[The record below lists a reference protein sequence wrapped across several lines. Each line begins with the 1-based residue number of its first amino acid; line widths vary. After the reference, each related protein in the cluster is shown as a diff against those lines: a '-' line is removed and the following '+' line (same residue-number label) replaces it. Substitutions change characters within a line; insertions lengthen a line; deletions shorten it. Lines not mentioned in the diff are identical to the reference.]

1 MQTTK
6 NCPIAHA
13 VPSHEQNTELF
24 QRLEMAKCR
33 IREIKVD
40 PEAHACELR
49 HWEKKAEKAT
59 ARLIEANLGLVGS
72 IAKKYGSYGLPLA
85 DLISVGTMGLAK
97 AIEKFDYRLGH
108 QFATFSYYSI
118 RGAITRTL
126 STQVRIIRIPE
137 ERLAEIRKVKAMQA
151 RLRQDSDGD
160 SSWETNV
167 EEISGKRRKAKAIF
181 AENTSREPNVEEI
194 AWALGMPENKVRA
207 LLDLDRQT
215 VSMNAPL
222 GDESGMTRYDVIQ
235 DKSAHDPSEAADH
248 ASKLELVDEAE
259 QTLVGL
265 EREIFMMHLHD
276 HLSLNEIGKSF
287 GRSGER
293 IRQIYNTAL
302 KKVRAYVE
310 AKDCKQPVQV
320 FKAVVVKNGPSQT
333 AQAAVEPTSSPVAKP
348 KVYRLKMRAVEKN
361 PNHHITNN
369 NGTWYCKFTLELADG
384 GKNEVRNSLY
394 TDNVEDA
401 RKRRDKLIL
410 LYRGL
415 SESFAA

>member
-1 MQTTK
+1 MQTNK
-6 NCPIAHA
+6 NRPIAHA
-13 VPSHEQNTELF
+13 VLSHEQNTELF
-24 QRLEMAKCR
+24 QHLETAKCR
-33 IREIKVD
+33 IREIKAD
-40 PEAHACELR
+40 PETHADELR
-49 HWEKKAEKAT
+49 HWEKKAEKVT
-59 ARLIEANLGLVGS
+59 AQLIEANFGLVRS
-72 IAKKYGSYGLPLA
+72 ISGQYARKSGKYNELSECLFYDGCYGL
-85 DLISVGTMGLAK
+85 SK
-97 AIEKFDYRLGH
+97 AIDKFDYRRDC
-108 QFATFSYYSI
+108 S
-118 RGAITRTL
+118 L
-126 STQVRIIRIPE
+126 STYAFPWIKQAISRSPALQTSLQAPE
-137 ERLAEIRKVKAMQA
+137 GRRAEIRKVKELMA
-151 RLRQDSDGD
+151 RLAMEYDRKPTAEDIAKEMG
-160 SSWETNV
+160 
-167 EEISGKRRKAKAIF
+167 ISVKKAYDLYAAATLTLVHMDAPI
-181 AENTSREPNVEEI
+181 
-194 AWALGMPENKVRA
+194 
-207 LLDLDRQT
+207 LDAD
-215 VSMNAPL
+215 
-222 GDESGMTRYDVIQ
+222 GMTHGASIQ

-248 ASKLELVDEAE
+248 ASKLELVGEAA

-265 EREIFMMHLHD
+265 EREIFVMHLYD

-310 AKDCKQPVQV
+310 VKDRKQPVQV
-320 FKAVVVKNGPSQT
+320 LKAVVVKNGPSQT
-333 AQAAVEPTSSPVAKP
+333 AQAALEPTSSPVAKP